1 MADFKGMQYLKDK
14 LVSKKHRVD
23 IRYDYYDMKNIVY
36 DFGISSP
43 PELRWFM
50 GTLGWCGKAVDAL
63 ADRLVFRGF
72 KNDVY
77 NFNSIYDDNNKDVLT
92 DSAIQAALIGSC
104 SFIYITADEN
114 GYPRMRVID
123 GRHATGVIDPIT
135 NMLKEGYAVLEFDE
149 YDRPITE
156 AYLLPGLTTIYEDG
170 KLTRV
175 IRNEAPAPLLVPVIN
190 RPDAVRPFGHS
201 RISRACMSIMS
212 GAVRTVKRSEI
223 ASEFFSYP
231 QKYVLGMSENSEE
244 MDKWQATMSAML
256 RIDKDSEGDRPVVGQ
271 FQASSMTP
279 HADMLR
285 MFAGLFAGETGLTLD
300 DLGFPSQNPSSA
312 EAIKAS
318 HESLRLTAR
327 KAQRDIGT
335 GFLNAGYLASCIRD
349 NRPYRRQELAS
360 VTAAWDPIFEPD
372 NSTLTTIGDAVAKIN
387 TAVPGYID
395 REVLRELTGIDGSDY
410 AANDNIITA
419 DAAALNNIL
428 GIEPEE

>member
-1 MADFKGMQYLKDK
+1 MADFKGLDYLKAK
-14 LVSKKHRVD
+14 LQRKKLRVD
-23 IRYDYYDMKNIVY
+23 VRYDYYDMKNVVY
-36 DFGISSP
+36 DFGISTP

-50 GTLGWCGKAVDAL
+50 GALGWCGKAVDSL

-72 KNDVY
+72 KNDIY
-77 NFNSIYDDNNKDVLT
+77 NFSTIFNDNNKDVLT
-92 DSAIQAALIGSC
+92 DSAVQAALIGSC

-123 GRHATGVIDPIT
+123 GRHATGIIDPIT

-149 YDRPITE
+149 FDRPLKE
-156 AYLLPGLTTIYEDG
+156 AYLIPGMTMVLEDG
-170 KLTRV
+170 KLTSV

-201 RISRACMSIMS
+201 RISRACMSIMN
-212 GAVRTVKRSEI
+212 AAIRTVKRSEI

-256 RIDKDSEGDRPVVGQ
+256 RIDKDEQGDRPVVGQ
-271 FQASSMTP
+271 FQSASMTP

-312 EAIKAS
+312 EAIKSS
-318 HESLRLTAR
+318 HETLRLTAR

-349 NRPYRRQELAS
+349 QRPYSRQELAR
-360 VTAAWDPIFEPD
+360 VYATWEPIFEPD

-387 TAVPGYID
+387 SAVPGYID
-395 REVLRELTGIDGSDY
+395 REVMRELTGIDGADY
-410 AANDNIITA
+410 RPDDNLTTNLEEFNSLIDLA
-419 DAAALNNIL
+419 
-428 GIEPEE
+428 PEE